1 MVTDQP
7 IAWEPVHTFVGR
19 LLAGRSTTIIA
30 GTPEWIALDHDDPAK
45 TDALITAGSRWVL
58 EHQLDQLDEQRAAA
72 KAAAIEISTARD
84 WSAVAK
90 RIRDRDQFYR
100 EHPDLRRKKVS

>member
-1 MVTDQP
+1 MDDKEAITWD
-7 IAWEPVHTFVGR
+7 PVRDFVCRVLGGR
-19 LLAGRSTTIIA
+19 ATTIIA
-30 GTPEWIALDHDDPAK
+30 GTEAWAALDDDDPAK

-72 KAAAIEISTARD
+72 KAAAIEISEARD
-84 WSAVAK
+84 WAVVAK
-90 RIRDRDQFYR
+90 RIRDRDAFYR

>member
-1 MVTDQP
+1 MTDQP
-7 IAWEPVHTFVGR
+7 ITWDPVREYVYRVLGGR
-19 LLAGRSTTIIA
+19 TTTIIA
-30 GTPEWIALDHDDPAK
+30 GTPEWIALDDNDPAK

-72 KAAAIEISTARD
+72 KAAAIEISEARD

-90 RIRDRDQFYR
+90 RIRDRDAFYR